1 MKLNDV
7 DLNKLGT
14 FLAVARAGG
23 VSRAARQLGRTP
35 SAVSQSLGALEA
47 SLGCKLFDRVGKRLV
62 PTRAGQVLS
71 AAVARY
77 GAELEHTLGEL
88 EGGGARVAGLVRLGL
103 FLGFPRT
110 KSRELLMTFAERY
123 PEASVRV
130 VYAPER
136 DLLARL
142 RDNRIDF
149 LLSLRGGEALELSS
163 TRLFEQELVLVAAA
177 GFFPR
182 GFSLEALERTPIV
195 DYYQS
200 DPLITRWLAHHFPE
214 RPRVALRVR
223 FWAATTDLVLELVQ
237 SGAGVAVLPRH
248 MLRGVVARERATRR
262 HTERVT
268 RARAERALLRE
279 VGPGGPPLVDA
290 VWLHEPKGA
299 YRDPTQRA
307 FREVVLS
314 ALAAPIAAAP
324 RAAQA
329 SRSGRRERSGRRSG
343 DL

>member
-1 MKLNDV
+1 MKLNDL

-14 FLAVARAGG
+14 FLGVVRAGG

-62 PTRAGQVLS
+62 PTRAGQVLA

-88 EGGGARVAGLVRLGL
+88 EGGSARVAGLVRLGL

-110 KSRELLMTFAERY
+110 KSRELLMTFAERH

-130 VYAPER
+130 VYAPQS
-136 DLLARL
+136 DLVARL
-142 RDNRIDF
+142 RNNRIDF
-149 LLSLRGGEALELSS
+149 LLSLRGGDAADLSS
-163 TRLFEQELVLVAAA
+163 IRLFEQELVLVTGP
-177 GFFPR
+177 GFFAR
-182 GFSLEALERTPIV
+182 GFSLEALERTPVI

-200 DPLITRWLAHHFPE
+200 DPLITRWLAHHFPG
-214 RPRVALRVR
+214 RPWGEVNVR

-248 MLRGVVARERATRR
+248 MLRGGSRRAAAPRQQP
-262 HTERVT
+262 
-268 RARAERALLRE
+268 AERAALRE
-279 VGPGGPPLVDA
+279 VGPAGPALVDA

-307 FREVVLS
+307 FRDVVLS
-314 ALAAPIAAAP
+314 ALAAQGGALPRKAT
-324 RAAQA
+324 RAA
-329 SRSGRRERSGRRSG
+329 RGGR
-343 DL
+343 